1 MQKKQFKAGLLGLPL
16 SRSLSPEI
24 FRIFSELTGAELRY
38 ELREC
43 AEAELAAV
51 IQGLAA
57 EGWSGFN
64 VTIPHK
70 RAVFGMLSLPDPA
83 SRDTG
88 AVNAVRFDR
97 RGLVGINTDAAAMR
111 CALDGSGAD
120 PAGKNAVIFGSGG
133 SAGSAGWVLG
143 RSGAASVTF
152 CARNSAAALALCGR
166 LSGVFPKTVFSAAPF
181 ALPPG
186 PASLFINA
194 TPLGM
199 YSPGLPPARPKPG
212 DLFLD
217 LAYAPGGTGFIRT
230 AAAAGASTID
240 GLEILVGQAALSLK
254 FWTGLPGGDIV
265 EFSRQALKLLRERLG
280 QGE

>member
-1 MQKKQFKAGLLGLPL
+1 VQKKQIKAGLLGLPL

-24 FRIFSELTGAELRY
+24 FRIFSRLTGEEITY
-38 ELREC
+38 EPREC
-43 AEAELAAV
+43 GAAELASV
-51 IQGLAA
+51 IKALRS

-70 RAVFGMLSLPDPA
+70 QAVFKMLNSPDPA
-83 SRDTG
+83 SRDIR
-88 AVNAVRFDR
+88 AVNAVRFGR
-97 RGLVGINTDAAAMR
+97 LGLEGLNTDAAAIVR
-111 CALDGSGAD
+111 ALEESGAK

-133 SAGSAGWVLG
+133 AAGAAGWALG
-143 RSGAASVTF
+143 RSRAASVTF
-152 CARNSAAALALCGR
+152 RARNRAAALELAGNLAEA
-166 LSGVFPKTVFSAAPF
+166 FPGTSFSAAPF
-181 ALPPG
+181 SLPES
-186 PASLFINA
+186 PAEIFVNA

-199 YSPGLPPARPKPG
+199 YAQGKPPVKPKPG

-217 LAYAPGGTGFIRT
+217 LAYAPGGTEFVKT

-265 EFSRQALKLLRERLG
+265 EFTREALKLLREKLG